1 TSGSLWLTTSVFSRL
16 LCVTSL
22 QIALDRIEHRSRQ
35 LLRYPLPNRAA
46 LDQHGARYG
55 LDGDVPAVA
64 RDPFRMI
71 LEAGRLPR
79 GGCVPR
85 RDIRRNRRAVDQH
98 TDRDDQILVDGTLA
112 VMKADVV
119 FAEQDEIVRRRNFR
133 DDRAAERAFGI
144 ARARAPLPVP
154 LQRRRKAERNERQQ
168 DRGDAREDV
177 TH

>member
-1 TSGSLWLTTSVFSRL
+1 MVESLILQASLEKHLCTSVSLWLTTSVFSRL

-85 RDIRRNRRAVDQH
+85 RDVRRNRRAVDQH
-98 TDRDDQILVDGTLA
+98 ADRDDQILVDGTLA

-119 FAEQDEIVRRRNFR
+119 FAEQDEIVRRRKAYPNGLSQLE
-133 DDRAAERAFGI
+133 DAWAAW
-144 ARARAPLPVP
+144 VP
-154 LQRRRKAERNERQQ
+154 NSS
-168 DRGDAREDV
+168 
-177 TH
+177 